1 MSATAFPE
9 GAAPK
14 APRRHSLP
22 PYRFTGRTAVVTGA
36 ASGIGE
42 QLAHGLAAYGSD
54 LVLLDRDEAGLDR
67 VAAAVRA
74 ANRDRTV
81 DTIVVDLADRA
92 AATAAAT
99 RIADEHASI
108 GLLVNNAGVA
118 LAGEFKQLTLEEFE
132 WVVDIN
138 FRAPVLLT
146 HHLLPALLA
155 DPGSHVVNVSSLY
168 GLIAPP
174 GQTAYSASKFAL
186 RGFSQ
191 ALRLELAPYGVGV
204 TTVHPGGI
212 ATNIARSAR
221 VAASLDRAE
230 VAQGIA
236 AFERLLS
243 YPPQKAAADILKGV
257 RKRKARV
264 LIAASAKIPDLLAR
278 LLPAAHMTVIGAVVG
293 LGQAAA
299 ERRKEATGAR

>member
-1 MSATAFPE
+1 M
-9 GAAPK
+9 
-14 APRRHSLP
+14 SLP
-22 PYRFTGRTAVVTGA
+22 PYRFSGRTAVLTGA

-42 QLAHGLAAYGSD
+42 QLAHGLAARGSH
-54 LVLLDRDEAGLDR
+54 LVLLDRDELGLGR
-67 VAAAVRA
+67 VADAIRTAHPALAVE
-74 ANRDRTV
+74 
-81 DTIVVDLADRA
+81 TIVVDLADRDA
-92 AATAAAT
+92 TTAAAT
-99 RIADEHASI
+99 RIAGAHPGI

-118 LAGEFKQLTLEEFE
+118 LAGEFQQLTLEEFE

-155 DPGSHVVNVSSLY
+155 EPGSHVVNVSSLY

-191 ALRLELAPYGVGV
+191 ALRLELAPHGTGV

-212 ATNIARSAR
+212 ATSIARSAR
-221 VAASLDRAE
+221 IAASLPRADVE
-230 VAQGIA
+230 HGLAT
-236 AFERLLS
+236 FERLLS
-243 YPPQKAAADILKGV
+243 YPPEKAAEEILAGV
-257 RKRKARV
+257 AKRRPRV
-264 LIAASAKIPDLLAR
+264 LIAASAKIPDVLAR
-278 LLPAAHMTVIGAVVG
+278 LLPAGHMRVIGAIAG

-299 ERRKEATGAR
+299 ERRKAAATSR

>member
-1 MSATAFPE
+1 M
-9 GAAPK
+9 
-14 APRRHSLP
+14 SLP
-22 PYRFTGRTAVVTGA
+22 PYRFAGRTAVLTGA

-42 QLAHGLAAYGSD
+42 QLAHGLAARGSD
-54 LVLLDRDEAGLDR
+54 LVLLDRDEPGLQK
-67 VAAAVRA
+67 VADAIRNAHRGLAVE
-74 ANRDRTV
+74 
-81 DTIVVDLADRA
+81 TIVVDLADRD

-99 RIADEHASI
+99 RIADEHPRI

-118 LAGEFKQLTLEEFE
+118 LAGEFEQLTLEEFE

-155 DPGSHVVNVSSLY
+155 EPGSHVVNVSSLY

-191 ALRLELAPYGVGV
+191 ALRLELAPHGTGV

-212 ATNIARSAR
+212 ATSIARSAR
-221 VAASLDRAE
+221 IAASLPRADVE
-230 VAQGIA
+230 QGLA
-236 AFERLLS
+236 TFERLLS
-243 YPPQKAAADILKGV
+243 YPPEKAAAEILAGV
-257 RKRKARV
+257 AKRKARV

-278 LLPAAHMTVIGAVVG
+278 LFPAGHMTVIGAVVG

-299 ERRKEATGAR
+299 ERRKTAAGTGTPR

>member
-1 MSATAFPE
+1 MSLE
-9 GAAPK
+9 
-14 APRRHSLP
+14 
-22 PYRFTGRTAVVTGA
+22 PYRFAGRTAVVTGA

-42 QLAHGLAAYGSD
+42 QLAHGLAARGSD
-54 LVLLDRDEAGLDR
+54 LVLLDRDEPGLLK
-67 VAAAVRA
+67 VAEAVRGA
-74 ANRDRTV
+74 HGERKV
-81 DTIVVDLADRA
+81 DPIVVDLADRA
-92 AATAAAT
+92 AATAAAN

-118 LAGEFKQLTLEEFE
+118 LAGEFQQLALDEFE
-132 WVVDIN
+132 WVIDIN

-146 HHLLPALLA
+146 HRLLPALLA

-191 ALRLELAPYGVGV
+191 ALRLELAPHGVGV

-221 VAASLDRAE
+221 IAARLDRSE
-230 VAQGIA
+230 VEQGLA

-243 YPPQKAAADILKGV
+243 YPPEKAAADILNGV
-257 RKRKARV
+257 RRRKARV

-278 LLPAAHMTVIGAVVG
+278 LLPSGHMAVIGAVVG

-299 ERRKEATGAR
+299 ERRKAQAATR